1 VIKQSTREAVNQHR
15 VAARNIGDGSNCFLT
30 ECALCFARRELMAN
44 ESHHFAAAELLKTK
58 ARGEHA
64 LSEPEAWRGLLQPG
78 EKVRARQQDRGRV
91 PVIPTPRAH
100 TNIFKN

>member
-15 VAARNIGDGSNCFLT
+15 VAARNIGDASNCFLT
-30 ECALCFARRELMAN
+30 KCALCFALRQLMAN

-64 LSEPEAWRGLLQPG
+64 LCEPEA
-78 EKVRARQQDRGRV
+78 
-91 PVIPTPRAH
+91 
-100 TNIFKN
+100 